1 MIGSE
6 LGNYHVIE
14 MIGKGGMAVV
24 YKGQHKT
31 LSRRVVAIKMLSTSL
46 ESDASFSERF
56 FREAEVMDRL
66 RHPNIVTLYD
76 FIEEAGHYYIVM
88 EYVAGK
94 TLSEIIKEAGSPL
107 SNDEIRAVFQPVLA
121 GIGHAHSLGIIHRDL
136 KPGNIMINEEGE
148 VKITDFGIA
157 RLLGSNFEATL
168 TTTGMGIGSPY
179 YMSPEQVLASKEHP
193 ITGASDIYSLG
204 ITLYQMATGRLPFE
218 GEESLFTIMQSHV
231 KKPPPPPRE
240 IVPGISKALEAVIL
254 KSIQKKAEERWP
266 SCEAFWEALDG
277 ALAETLLSDT
287 ARHATQT
294 ASVGIEPP
302 VVSAP
307 PESSKKIKW
316 AALLIILLLVV
327 VLAGTAGFFLL
338 REHPTSKDRPITE
351 ETKADSAEGAKQ
363 ETLSEEA
370 KTTQKTVASKTV
382 QEKSMLP
389 SAEQVVAGGQ
399 QVEKEGKQTEHNT
412 EEKAVREK
420 DRQEINKMIK
430 QAEAFLS
437 LKEYDKARNT
447 AGQVLKRHP
456 ANLKAKDIYAK
467 AEKEQKAAEERKA
480 ARERERKKRLL
491 ADKTMAQ
498 AEAHFAAKQYQL
510 AATET
515 SAVLKSY
522 PKDPRALKMKKK
534 LEALARVLE
543 KRRQIARALQSAEAA
558 LEQKRYTRAKVI
570 AQQVLDVEPEN
581 KRAKRVV
588 QLAEEGEEN
597 KMLSDMV
604 KGFLPSGG
612 GDGISGTQQQGFSG
626 GSDGDQ
632 LPQIPQGFQD
642 QSGGDIPS
650 IPLPSL
656 PGQ

>member
-6 LGNYHVIE
+6 LGNYHVLE

-31 LSRRVVAIKMLSTSL
+31 LSRRVVAIKMLSASL

-76 FIEEAGHYYIVM
+76 FIEEEGHYYIVM

-94 TLSEIIKEAGSPL
+94 TLSEIIKEADSPL
-107 SNDEIRAVFQPVLA
+107 SNDEISAVFQQVLA

-157 RLLGSNFEATL
+157 RLLGNNFETTL

-179 YMSPEQVLASKEHP
+179 YMSPEQVLASKDHP

-218 GEESLFTIMQSHV
+218 GEESLFNIMQSHV

-240 IVPGISKALEAVIL
+240 IVPGISKPLEAVIL

-266 SCEAFWEALDG
+266 SCEAFWQALGEALADP
-277 ALAETLLSDT
+277 LSSD
-287 ARHATQT
+287 ASRHATQN
-294 ASVGIEPP
+294 APVDFEPP
-302 VVSAP
+302 MVGAL
-307 PESSKKIKW
+307 PESSKKNKW
-316 AALLIILLLVV
+316 AARLIILLLVAA
-327 VLAGTAGFFLL
+327 LAGVGGFFFV
-338 REHPTSKDRPITE
+338 RQQPVSEDRPVTE
-351 ETKADSAEGAKQ
+351 EMKSDSVEGAKQ
-363 ETLSEEA
+363 ETFSKEE
-370 KTTQKTVASKTV
+370 KTTREPVARKTV
-382 QEKSMLP
+382 QKKSMIP
-389 SAEQVVAGGQ
+389 TAEQVGAGGK
-399 QVEKEGKQTEHNT
+399 QVEKTRQQTERET
-412 EEKAVREK
+412 KEKAVREK
-420 DRQEINKMIK
+420 DRQEINQLVE
-430 QAEAFLS
+430 QAEAFLG
-437 LKEYDKARNT
+437 LKEYDRARDT
-447 AGQVLKRHP
+447 AGQVLKREP
-456 ANLKAKDIYAK
+456 ANLKARDIYTK
-467 AEKEQKAAEERKA
+467 AEKEKKAADERKA
-480 ARERERKKRLL
+480 ARERERKKKVL

-534 LEALARVLE
+534 LEDLARVLE
-543 KRRQIARALQSAEAA
+543 KRRQIALALQNAEAA
-558 LEQKRYTRAKVI
+558 LEQKRYTRAKLI
-570 AQQVLDVEPEN
+570 AQRVLDVEPEN

-597 KMLSDMV
+597 KMLTDMM

-612 GDGISGTQQQGFSG
+612 GDGISGTQQDVPDGSG
-626 GSDGDQ
+626 GDE

-642 QSGGDIPS
+642 QSSSDMPS

-656 PGQ
+656 SGQ